1 MKDVPRKRGTTNC
14 KFKLK
19 VIFSTRSES
28 EALKAIQ
35 TQNVLNECDWQGHI
49 WEGKVTQYIKIF
61 CSTFDRCM

>member
-35 TQNVLNECDWQGHI
+35 TQNVLNECV
-49 WEGKVTQYIKIF
+49 GKVIMSVQVYLQI
-61 CSTFDRCM
+61 R

>member
-35 TQNVLNECDWQGHI
+35 TQNVLNECV
-49 WEGKVTQYIKIF
+49 GKVIMWVQVYLQI
-61 CSTFDRCM
+61 R